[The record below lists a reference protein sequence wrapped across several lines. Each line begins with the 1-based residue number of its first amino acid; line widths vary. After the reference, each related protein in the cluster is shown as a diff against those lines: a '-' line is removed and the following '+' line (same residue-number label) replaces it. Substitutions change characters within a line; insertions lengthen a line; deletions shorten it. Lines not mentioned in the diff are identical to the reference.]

1 MSTSESLEVHSS
13 SRSHKIAMNHER
25 NNSLNYS
32 LQLNTERFKSLLL
45 LITSIGMLFRICI
58 AMYQPHSGKS
68 NPPMYG
74 DFEAQRHW
82 IEITKHLPISEW
94 YFYDLEYWGLDYPPL
109 TAFHHYLMG
118 KFSDLFGLCEGCF
131 DFLSSRGNQSHQ
143 TVMFMRVSVIVSDL
157 VLYIPACFLLLME
170 FRERYKN
177 SMWEC
182 IWLICFPSLI
192 LIDHGHFQFNNIF
205 LGLTLLSIYFLIQFQ
220 KNDSNLLSLS
230 LACLLFVCSVC
241 YKQMALYYSLSFFF
255 YILAQSLSRPKAFMV
270 VALSVIT
277 SFGIIFAP
285 FLMQSN
291 GLNVFLQVIH
301 RMFPFKRGLFEDK
314 VASFWCSTS
323 IFIKWNQLFNEK
335 ALVRLS
341 TISTLVVALP
351 SCLHLFY
358 KVWSLRNSVSS
369 RYLQNLFFINLA
381 IVSFAFYLF
390 SFQVHEKTILLPLLP
405 CLLIYIQNIQKA
417 SLSQL
422 IPFLNIVACF
432 SMYPLFIKDNLKL
445 VYVLVQILS
454 IMISCVNFEKLGKLL
469 KMVVVLSLIGMVAI
483 HLTMHFV
490 QPPQRYPD
498 LFTLMCTTFS
508 FAHFIMFTLLLYV
521 VQFYTLDTKM
531 E

>member
-1 MSTSESLEVHSS
+1 MIETP
-13 SRSHKIAMNHER
+13 NNTQR
-25 NNSLNYS
+25 NNNNNNNESNNFQHVLS
-32 LQLNTERFKSLLL
+32 TERLKNLLL
-45 LITSIGMLFRICI
+45 LIACIGMLFRICI

-68 NPPMYG
+68 SPPMYG

-82 IEITKHLPISEW
+82 IELTKHLPISEW

-118 KFSDLFGLCEGCF
+118 KLSDLFGLCQGCF
-131 DFLSSRGNQSHQ
+131 DFMSSRGNQSHQ
-143 TVMFMRVSVIVSDL
+143 TVMFMRVSVILSDL

-182 IWLICFPSLI
+182 IWLICCPSLV

-205 LGLTLLSIYFLIQFQ
+205 LGFSLFSIYFLAQFQ
-220 KNDSNLLSLS
+220 KNDNNLFSLS
-230 LACLLFVCSVC
+230 LACISFVCTIC

-255 YILAQSLSRPKAFMV
+255 FILAQSLSRPKAFLV
-270 VALSVIT
+270 VILSVIT
-277 SFGIIFAP
+277 TFGVIFAP
-285 FLMQSN
+285 FLLQKD

-323 IFIKWNQLFNEK
+323 ILIKWNQLFNEK
-335 ALVRLS
+335 ALIRLS

-358 KVWSLRNSVSS
+358 KVWSKKSSVSPQ
-369 RYLQNLFFINLA
+369 YLQSLFFINLA
-381 IVSFAFYLF
+381 IVSFSFYLF

-405 CLLIYIQNIQKA
+405 CLLIYIQNIQKL
-417 SLSQL
+417 SLSSL
-422 IPFLNIVACF
+422 IPFLNIVSCF

-445 VYVLVQILS
+445 AYILVQILS
-454 IMISCVNFEKLGKLL
+454 IMMSYVNFGKLGKLW
-469 KMVVVLSLIGMVAI
+469 KIVVVLSLTGMVVI
-483 HLTMHFV
+483 HLVMHFAT
-490 QPPQRYPD
+490 PPHRYPD
-498 LFTLMCTTFS
+498 LFVLMCTTFS
-508 FAHFIMFTLLLYV
+508 FAHFIMFTCLLYF
-521 VQFYTLDTKM
+521 VQFFKLDTKID
-531 E
+531 